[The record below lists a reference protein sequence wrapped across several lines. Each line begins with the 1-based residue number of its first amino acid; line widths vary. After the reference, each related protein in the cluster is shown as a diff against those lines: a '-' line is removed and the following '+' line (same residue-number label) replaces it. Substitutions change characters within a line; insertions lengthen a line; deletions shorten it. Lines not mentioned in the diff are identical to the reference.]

1 MKSRKNE
8 PTWVTKPLLK
18 RSHSS
23 DSSIDESTV
32 KLTNYG
38 LFSYTRGKDLIL
50 LIVGT
55 IAAVIHGAG
64 FPLLAIVLG
73 GMTTVFLRAQNSD
86 FVVGVGNVN
95 PNGLEP
101 ISIDEFNSE
110 VVKYCIYYLILGVAM
125 FVTSYVQIA
134 CFESYA
140 ENLVH
145 KLRQNYLKAILRQQI
160 QWFDKQQT
168 GNLTARLTDDLER
181 VREGLGDKFAL
192 LVQMFAAFLA
202 GYGVGFFYSWSMTLV
217 MMGFAP
223 LIVLSGAKM
232 SKSMATRTKV
242 EQETYAVAGAIAEE
256 TFSSIRTVHS
266 LNGHKRELDRF
277 WNALENGRKTGI
289 VKYCYMGI
297 GVGFSNLCMYSSYAL
312 AFWYGST
319 LIINDPTFDRGL
331 IFTVFFAVLSGSTS
345 LGGALPH
352 LASFG
357 TARGAAYTVLRVINS
372 HPKIDPYSLEGLL
385 VDNMKGD
392 ISFQNVHFRYPSRK
406 DIPVLKGISL
416 EVKSGEKIALVGSS
430 GCGKSTIVNLLQRFY
445 DPTKGKVS
453 IDGVDLKEINVHS
466 LREQIGIVSQEP
478 VLFDGTIYENIKMG
492 NEHATHDQVVEACKM
507 ANANDFIKRLPDGY
521 GTRVGEKG
529 VQLSGGQ
536 KQRIAIARAL
546 VKNPKILLLDEATSA
561 LDTEAEREVQAALDQ
576 AQAGRTTLI
585 VAHRLSTIRNVDKIF
600 VFKAGNIVETGSHEE
615 LMNKQGV
622 FYDMTQAQVVR
633 QQQQEAGK
641 DIEDTI
647 SESAHSHLSR
657 KSSTRS
663 AISMATSIH
672 QLAEEV
678 EECKA
683 PPTPISKIFNFN
695 RDKIWWFIGGMFG
708 AFIFG
713 SVTPVFALVYAE
725 IFNVYSEPVE
735 QMQSDVYFWCGM
747 FVLMG
752 ITFFIGF
759 FISAN
764 CLGRCGESLTMKL
777 RFEAFKNLMRQDI
790 AFYDDLRHGTGK
802 LCTRFATDAPNV
814 RYVFTRLPVVL
825 ASIVTILGALGIGF
839 YYGWQL
845 ALILVVMVPLLVM
858 GGYFEMQMRFG
869 KQIRDTQL
877 LEEAG
882 KVASQAVEHIRT
894 VHSLNRQEQFHF
906 TYCEYLREP
915 FNTNLKHAHTYGAVF
930 AFSQSLIFFMYA
942 VAFYLGSIFVNQ
954 HSMQPIDVYR
964 VFFAISFCGQMIGN
978 TTSFIPDVVKARL
991 AASLL
996 FYLIEHPT
1004 PIDSLSEAGIV
1015 KPITGN
1021 ISIRNIFFNYPT
1033 RKETKVLQGFTI
1045 DIKPGQTVALVG
1057 HSGCG
1062 KSTIMGLLERFY
1074 NQDKGMIMIDGDNI
1088 RNLNISSLRQQVC
1101 IVSQEPTLFDCTI
1114 GENICYGTNRNVTY
1128 QEIVEAAKMANIHN
1142 FILGLPDGY
1151 DTHVGEKGTQLS
1163 GGQKQRIA
1171 IARALVRSPSV
1182 LLLDEATSALDTE
1195 SEKIVQEALDAAK
1208 QGRTCLVIAHRLSTI
1223 QNSDVIAI
1231 PPPLENVPPIM
1242 HQPRDRRNKDTTRSV
1257 MQTVEE
1263 PPSNQFKRNT
1273 NMLPPKTQM
1282 LPVNPSQN
1290 QYPIPPPAHSPM
1302 NNFQQ
1307 NNYPKELPAKTMMLP
1322 PTPMV
1327 PIQAAP
1333 QSPARTQM
1341 VSVTPMANSTRPS
1354 QGFNPY
1360 NPPPPLPTPMTPMQQ
1375 PPQQPPSPYARTPKN
1390 TNASVGTLMPVA
1402 QLPAITASTP
1412 SNLPPPPPTAPAP
1425 VYQPSA
1431 ELFKKSKEKGGTIDE
1446 AEASEKA
1453 KRKEMIN
1460 NWIRQV
1466 LTNGIEGLKKEYKD
1480 APNGGTIEQAQVF
1493 HNNPTRN
1500 RYTNIPCCDATRVK
1514 LDGDP
1519 NFYIHANVVS
1529 SAQNRRFICAQAP
1542 LAGTVEEF
1550 WKMIIFSGLE
1560 LIVMLCEF
1568 VETGK
1573 QKSAVYF
1580 PAKVGASMK
1589 IGKLCTVT
1597 KISSESLDK
1606 TLTMSTLRI
1615 TKKDKQDATLTVK
1628 HIHWHNWPDHG
1639 VPDNF
1644 ISPLRLLNLYR
1655 ASPKPIIVHCS
1666 AGVGRTGTLVLIFI
1680 ILESFSLPDF
1690 AGVPRLLA
1698 KLREERFKSI
1708 QTEMQ
1713 YLYVH
1718 RCVLEY
1724 LVYKKYQHSK
1734 EDYAKFVKHY
1744 KAAEK
1749 TAA

>member
-1 MKSRKNE
+1 MKNGKKE
-8 PTWVTKPLLK
+8 PTWVTKPLLN
-18 RSHSS
+18 RSHST

-38 LFSYTRGKDLIL
+38 LFSFTRGKDLGL
-50 LIVGT
+50 LVTGT
-55 IAAVIHGAG
+55 IAAVVHGAG

-73 GMTTVFLRAQNSD
+73 GMTTVFLRAQNSE
-86 FVVGVGNVN
+86 FVVGLGNVN
-95 PNGLEP
+95 PSGLEP
-101 ISIDEFNSE
+101 ISLDEFNAE
-110 VVKYCIYYLILGVAM
+110 VVKYCIYYLILGVLM
-125 FVTSYVQIA
+125 FITSYIQIA

-145 KLRQNYLKAILRQQI
+145 KLRKEYLKAILRQQI

-277 WNALENGRKTGI
+277 WNALEVGRQTGI

-357 TARGAAYTVLRVINS
+357 SARGAASTVLRVINS
-372 HPKIDPYSLEGLL
+372 HPKIDPYSKEGVMVGDL
-385 VDNMKGD
+385 KGN
-392 ISFQNVHFRYPSRK
+392 ISFENVHFRYPSRK
-406 DIPVLKGISL
+406 DIPVLKGITL
-416 EVKSGEKIALVGSS
+416 EVKTGEKIALVGSS

-445 DPTKGKVS
+445 DPTKGKVLL
-453 IDGVDLKEINVHS
+453 DGVDLREINVHS

-478 VLFDGTIYENIKMG
+478 VLFDGTIFDNIMMG
-492 NEHATHDQVVEACKM
+492 NEKATHDEVIEAGKM

-521 GTRVGEKG
+521 RTRVGEKG

-546 VKNPKILLLDEATSA
+546 IKNPKILLLDEATSA
-561 LDTEAEREVQAALDQ
+561 LDTEAEREVQGALDA
-576 AQAGRTTLI
+576 AQTGRTTII
-585 VAHRLSTIRNVDKIF
+585 VAHRLSTIRNADKIF
-600 VFKAGNIVETGSHEE
+600 VFKAGDIVEVGSHEE
-615 LMNKQGV
+615 LMNKQGI

-633 QQQQEAGK
+633 QQQKEAER
-641 DIEDTI
+641 DIEETM
-647 SESAHSHLSR
+647 SESHSHLSR

-663 AISMATSIH
+663 AVSIATSIH
-672 QLAEEV
+672 HLAEEV

-683 PPTPISKIFNFN
+683 PPTPLSKIFSFN
-695 RDKIWWFIGGMFG
+695 RDKIGWFIGGMFG

-777 RFEAFKNLMRQDI
+777 RFEAFKNLLRQDI

-825 ASIVTILGALGIGF
+825 ASFVTIIGALGIGF
-839 YYGWQL
+839 WYGWQL

-869 KQIRDTQL
+869 KQIRDTEL

-894 VHSLNRQEQFHF
+894 VHSLNRQKSFHL
-906 TYCEYLREP
+906 TYCDYLEEP
-915 FNTNLKHAHTYGAVF
+915 YKTNQRHAHTYGAVF

-954 HSMQPIDVYR
+954 GAMQPIDVYR

-978 TTSFIPDVVKARL
+978 ATSFIPDVVKARL
-991 AASLL
+991 AGSLL

-1004 PIDSLSEAGIV
+1004 PIDSLSESGIV
-1015 KPITGN
+1015 KKITGN
-1021 ISIRNIFFNYPT
+1021 ISIRNVYFNYPT
-1033 RKETKVLQGFTI
+1033 RKETKVLQGFTL

-1074 NQDKGMIMIDGDNI
+1074 NQDKGMIMVDGDNI

-1114 GENICYGTNRNVTY
+1114 GDNICYGTNRNVTY

-1171 IARALVRSPSV
+1171 IARALIRSPSV

-1231 PPPLENVPPIM
+1231 
-1242 HQPRDRRNKDTTRSV
+1242 
-1257 MQTVEE
+1257 
-1263 PPSNQFKRNT
+1263 
-1273 NMLPPKTQM
+1273 
-1282 LPVNPSQN
+1282 
-1290 QYPIPPPAHSPM
+1290 
-1302 NNFQQ
+1302 
-1307 NNYPKELPAKTMMLP
+1307 
-1322 PTPMV
+1322 
-1327 PIQAAP
+1327 
-1333 QSPARTQM
+1333 
-1341 VSVTPMANSTRPS
+1341 VSDGKIVD
-1354 QGFNPY
+1354 
-1360 NPPPPLPTPMTPMQQ
+1360 
-1375 PPQQPPSPYARTPKN
+1375 K
-1390 TNASVGTLMPVA
+1390 GTH
-1402 QLPAITASTP
+1402 
-1412 SNLPPPPPTAPAP
+1412 
-1425 VYQPSA
+1425 
-1431 ELFKKSKEKGGTIDE
+1431 D
-1446 AEASEKA
+1446 
-1453 KRKEMIN
+1453 
-1460 NWIRQV
+1460 
-1466 LTNGIEGLKKEYKD
+1466 
-1480 APNGGTIEQAQVF
+1480 
-1493 HNNPTRN
+1493 
-1500 RYTNIPCCDATRVK
+1500 
-1514 LDGDP
+1514 
-1519 NFYIHANVVS
+1519 
-1529 SAQNRRFICAQAP
+1529 
-1542 LAGTVEEF
+1542 
-1550 WKMIIFSGLE
+1550 E
-1560 LIVMLCEF
+1560 LIRKSEIYQKLCETQRI
-1568 VETGK
+1568 VES
-1573 QKSAVYF
+1573 Q
-1580 PAKVGASMK
+1580 
-1589 IGKLCTVT
+1589 
-1597 KISSESLDK
+1597 
-1606 TLTMSTLRI
+1606 
-1615 TKKDKQDATLTVK
+1615 
-1628 HIHWHNWPDHG
+1628 
-1639 VPDNF
+1639 
-1644 ISPLRLLNLYR
+1644 
-1655 ASPKPIIVHCS
+1655 
-1666 AGVGRTGTLVLIFI
+1666 
-1680 ILESFSLPDF
+1680 
-1690 AGVPRLLA
+1690 
-1698 KLREERFKSI
+1698 
-1708 QTEMQ
+1708 
-1713 YLYVH
+1713 
-1718 RCVLEY
+1718 
-1724 LVYKKYQHSK
+1724 
-1734 EDYAKFVKHY
+1734 
-1744 KAAEK
+1744 
-1749 TAA
+1749 

>member
-1 MKSRKNE
+1 MGKDTEK
-8 PTWVTKPLLK
+8 TPLLLK
-18 RSHSS
+18 SLDKQRSQTSLSSHSS

-38 LFSYTRGKDLIL
+38 IFYYTQGVDLLL
-50 LIVGT
+50 LITGT
-55 IAAVIHGAG
+55 VAAVIHGAG

-86 FVVGVGNVN
+86 FVVGVDNVN
-95 PNGLEP
+95 PEGLVP
-101 ISIDEFNSE
+101 ISLDEFNSE
-110 VVKYCIYYLILGVAM
+110 VVKYCIYYLVLGVLM
-125 FVTSYVQIA
+125 FFTSYVQIA

-140 ENLVH
+140 ERLVH

-232 SKSMATRTKV
+232 SKSMATRTRV

-277 WNALENGRKTGI
+277 YNALEVGRQTGI

-357 TARGAAYTVLRVINS
+357 TARGAASTVLRVINS
-372 HPKIDPYSLEGLL
+372 HPKIDPYSLEGIL

-392 ISFQNVHFRYPSRK
+392 ISFKDVHFRYPSRK
-406 DIPVLKGISL
+406 DIHVLKGISL
-416 EVKSGEKIALVGSS
+416 ELKAGDKIALVGSS

-445 DPTKGKVS
+445 DPTKGRVL
-453 IDGVDLKEINVHS
+453 IDGVDLREVNVHS

-561 LDTEAEREVQAALDQ
+561 LDTEAEREVQGALDQ
-576 AQAGRTTLI
+576 AQAGRTTII
-585 VAHRLSTIRNVDKIF
+585 VAHRLSTIRNVDRIF
-600 VFKAGNIVETGSHEE
+600 VFKAGNIVESGSHEE
-615 LMNKQGV
+615 LMSKQGI

-663 AISMATSIH
+663 AISIATSIH

-683 PPTPISKIFNFN
+683 PPTSMFKIFKFN
-695 RDKIWWFIGGMFG
+695 GDKVGWFIGGIFG

-725 IFNVYSEPVE
+725 IFNVYSLPAD
-735 QMQSDVYFWCGM
+735 QMQANVYFWCGM

-752 ITFFIGF
+752 ITFFVGF
-759 FISAN
+759 FTSAN

-777 RFEAFKNLMRQDI
+777 RFEAFKNLLRQDI

-825 ASIVTILGALGIGF
+825 ASIVTICGALGIGF

-942 VAFYLGSIFVNQ
+942 AAFYLGSIFVNQ
-954 HSMQPIDVYR
+954 QAMQPIDVYR

-1004 PIDSLSEAGIV
+1004 PIDSLSDSGIV

-1021 ISIRNIFFNYPT
+1021 ISIRNVFFNYPT
-1033 RKETKVLQGFTI
+1033 RKDTKVLQGFTL
-1045 DIKPGQTVALVG
+1045 DIKAGKTVALVG

-1088 RNLNISSLRQQVC
+1088 RNLNISSLREQVC

-1231 PPPLENVPPIM
+1231 
-1242 HQPRDRRNKDTTRSV
+1242 
-1257 MQTVEE
+1257 
-1263 PPSNQFKRNT
+1263 
-1273 NMLPPKTQM
+1273 
-1282 LPVNPSQN
+1282 
-1290 QYPIPPPAHSPM
+1290 
-1302 NNFQQ
+1302 
-1307 NNYPKELPAKTMMLP
+1307 
-1322 PTPMV
+1322 
-1327 PIQAAP
+1327 
-1333 QSPARTQM
+1333 
-1341 VSVTPMANSTRPS
+1341 VSEGKIV
-1354 QGFNPY
+1354 
-1360 NPPPPLPTPMTPMQQ
+1360 
-1375 PPQQPPSPYARTPKN
+1375 
-1390 TNASVGTLMPVA
+1390 
-1402 QLPAITASTP
+1402 
-1412 SNLPPPPPTAPAP
+1412 
-1425 VYQPSA
+1425 
-1431 ELFKKSKEKGGTIDE
+1431 EKGTHD
-1446 AEASEKA
+1446 
-1453 KRKEMIN
+1453 
-1460 NWIRQV
+1460 
-1466 LTNGIEGLKKEYKD
+1466 
-1480 APNGGTIEQAQVF
+1480 
-1493 HNNPTRN
+1493 
-1500 RYTNIPCCDATRVK
+1500 
-1514 LDGDP
+1514 
-1519 NFYIHANVVS
+1519 
-1529 SAQNRRFICAQAP
+1529 
-1542 LAGTVEEF
+1542 
-1550 WKMIIFSGLE
+1550 E
-1560 LIVMLCEF
+1560 LIRKSEIYQKFCETQRI
-1568 VETGK
+1568 VES
-1573 QKSAVYF
+1573 Q
-1580 PAKVGASMK
+1580 
-1589 IGKLCTVT
+1589 
-1597 KISSESLDK
+1597 
-1606 TLTMSTLRI
+1606 
-1615 TKKDKQDATLTVK
+1615 
-1628 HIHWHNWPDHG
+1628 
-1639 VPDNF
+1639 
-1644 ISPLRLLNLYR
+1644 
-1655 ASPKPIIVHCS
+1655 
-1666 AGVGRTGTLVLIFI
+1666 
-1680 ILESFSLPDF
+1680 
-1690 AGVPRLLA
+1690 
-1698 KLREERFKSI
+1698 
-1708 QTEMQ
+1708 
-1713 YLYVH
+1713 
-1718 RCVLEY
+1718 
-1724 LVYKKYQHSK
+1724 
-1734 EDYAKFVKHY
+1734 
-1744 KAAEK
+1744 
-1749 TAA
+1749 

>member
-1 MKSRKNE
+1 MKTRKNE

-18 RSHSS
+18 RSHSN

-38 LFSYTRGKDLIL
+38 LFSYTQGFDFVL
-50 LIVGT
+50 LVTGT

-95 PNGLEP
+95 PNGLTP
-101 ISIDEFNSE
+101 ISIEEFNSE
-110 VVKYCIYYLILGVAM
+110 VARFCIYYLVLGVLM

-134 CFESYA
+134 CFEGYA
-140 ENLVH
+140 ERLVH

-181 VREGLGDKFAL
+181 VREGLGDKLAL

-202 GYGVGFFYSWSMTLV
+202 GYAIGFFYSWSMTLV

-223 LIVLSGAKM
+223 LIVLSGAWM

-277 WNALENGRKTGI
+277 YNALETGRQTGI

-357 TARGAAYTVLRVINS
+357 MARGAASTVLRVINS
-372 HPKIDPYSLEGLL
+372 HPKIDPYSLEGIL

-406 DIPVLKGISL
+406 NVPVLKGISL
-416 EVKSGEKIALVGSS
+416 TVKSGEKIALVGSS

-445 DPTKGKVS
+445 DPIKGKVLLDG
-453 IDGVDLKEINVHS
+453 IDLTEINVHS

-492 NEHATHDQVVEACKM
+492 NERATHEMVIDACKM
-507 ANANDFIKRLPDGY
+507 ANANDFIKRLPEGY

-529 VQLSGGQ
+529 IQLSGGQ

-576 AQAGRTTLI
+576 AQAGRTTII
-585 VAHRLSTIRNVDKIF
+585 VAHRLSTIRNVDQIF
-600 VFKAGNIVETGSHEE
+600 VFKSGNIVESGSHEE
-615 LMNKQGV
+615 LMHKQGV
-622 FYDMTQAQVVR
+622 FYEMTQAQVVR
-633 QQQQEAGK
+633 QQQQEAER
-641 DIEDTI
+641 DIEDNV

-663 AISMATSIH
+663 AVSMATSIH

-683 PPTPISKIFNFN
+683 PPTSLSKIFSFN
-695 RDKIWWFIGGMFG
+695 GDKIWWFFGGLFG
-708 AFIFG
+708 AVVFG
-713 SVTPVFALVYAE
+713 SVTPIFALVYAE

-735 QMQSDVYFWCGM
+735 QMKADVYFWCGM
-747 FVLMG
+747 FVAMG
-752 ITFFIGF
+752 VTFFIGF

-814 RYVFTRLPVVL
+814 RYVFTRLPLVL
-825 ASIVTILGALGIGF
+825 ASVVTIFGALAIGF
-839 YYGWQL
+839 WYGWQL
-845 ALILVVMVPLLVM
+845 ALILVVMVPLLVS

-894 VHSLNRQEQFHF
+894 VQSLNRQEQFHF

-915 FNTNLKHAHTYGAVF
+915 FKTNLKHAHTYAAVF

-942 VAFYLGSIFVNQ
+942 AAFYLGSIFVNQ
-954 HSMQPIDVYR
+954 RAMQPIDVYR

-1004 PIDSLSEAGIV
+1004 PIDSLSDSGIV
-1015 KPITGN
+1015 KPISGN
-1021 ISIRNIFFNYPT
+1021 ISIRNVYFNYPT
-1033 RKETKVLQGFTI
+1033 RKETKVLQGFTL
-1045 DIKPGQTVALVG
+1045 DVKPGQTVALVG

-1074 NQDKGMIMIDGDNI
+1074 NQDKGMIMVDGDNI

-1114 GENICYGTNRNVTY
+1114 GDNICYGTNREVSY

-1171 IARALVRSPSV
+1171 IARALVRSPTV

-1195 SEKIVQEALDAAK
+1195 SEKIVQEALDTARK
-1208 QGRTCLVIAHRLSTI
+1208 GRTCLVIAHRLSTI
-1223 QNSDVIAI
+1223 QNSDVIA
-1231 PPPLENVPPIM
+1231 V
-1242 HQPRDRRNKDTTRSV
+1242 
-1257 MQTVEE
+1257 
-1263 PPSNQFKRNT
+1263 
-1273 NMLPPKTQM
+1273 
-1282 LPVNPSQN
+1282 
-1290 QYPIPPPAHSPM
+1290 
-1302 NNFQQ
+1302 
-1307 NNYPKELPAKTMMLP
+1307 
-1322 PTPMV
+1322 
-1327 PIQAAP
+1327 
-1333 QSPARTQM
+1333 
-1341 VSVTPMANSTRPS
+1341 VSDGRIV
-1354 QGFNPY
+1354 
-1360 NPPPPLPTPMTPMQQ
+1360 
-1375 PPQQPPSPYARTPKN
+1375 
-1390 TNASVGTLMPVA
+1390 
-1402 QLPAITASTP
+1402 
-1412 SNLPPPPPTAPAP
+1412 
-1425 VYQPSA
+1425 
-1431 ELFKKSKEKGGTIDE
+1431 EKGTHD
-1446 AEASEKA
+1446 
-1453 KRKEMIN
+1453 
-1460 NWIRQV
+1460 
-1466 LTNGIEGLKKEYKD
+1466 
-1480 APNGGTIEQAQVF
+1480 
-1493 HNNPTRN
+1493 
-1500 RYTNIPCCDATRVK
+1500 
-1514 LDGDP
+1514 
-1519 NFYIHANVVS
+1519 
-1529 SAQNRRFICAQAP
+1529 
-1542 LAGTVEEF
+1542 
-1550 WKMIIFSGLE
+1550 E
-1560 LIVMLCEF
+1560 LIRKSEIYQKLCETQRI
-1568 VETGK
+1568 VES
-1573 QKSAVYF
+1573 Q
-1580 PAKVGASMK
+1580 
-1589 IGKLCTVT
+1589 
-1597 KISSESLDK
+1597 
-1606 TLTMSTLRI
+1606 
-1615 TKKDKQDATLTVK
+1615 
-1628 HIHWHNWPDHG
+1628 
-1639 VPDNF
+1639 
-1644 ISPLRLLNLYR
+1644 
-1655 ASPKPIIVHCS
+1655 
-1666 AGVGRTGTLVLIFI
+1666 
-1680 ILESFSLPDF
+1680 
-1690 AGVPRLLA
+1690 
-1698 KLREERFKSI
+1698 
-1708 QTEMQ
+1708 
-1713 YLYVH
+1713 
-1718 RCVLEY
+1718 
-1724 LVYKKYQHSK
+1724 
-1734 EDYAKFVKHY
+1734 
-1744 KAAEK
+1744 
-1749 TAA
+1749 

>member
-1 MKSRKNE
+1 MGKDTEK
-8 PTWVTKPLLK
+8 TPLLLGTPSH
-18 RSHSS
+18 RRSPSSNSSHST

-38 LFSYTRGKDLIL
+38 LFSYTQGKDLAL
-50 LIVGT
+50 LVTGTLAAIV
-55 IAAVIHGAG
+55 HGAG

-73 GMTTVFLRAQNSD
+73 GMTTVFLRAQNSE
-86 FVVGVGNVN
+86 FVVGVGNIN
-95 PNGLEP
+95 PNGLVP
-101 ISIDEFNSE
+101 ISLDEFNAE
-110 VVKYCIYYLILGVAM
+110 VVKYCIYYLILGVLM
-125 FVTSYVQIA
+125 FVTSYIQIA

-140 ENLVH
+140 ERLVH

-192 LVQMFAAFLA
+192 LVQMFAAFLS

-223 LIVLSGAKM
+223 LIVLSGAWM

-277 WNALENGRKTGI
+277 HNALEVGRQTGI

-357 TARGAAYTVLRVINS
+357 SARGAASTVLRVINS
-372 HPKIDPYSLEGLL
+372 HPKIDPYSLEGIL
-385 VDNMKGD
+385 VNDTKGS

-406 DIPVLKGISL
+406 DVPVLKGISL
-416 EVKSGEKIALVGSS
+416 NVKAGEKIALVGSS
-430 GCGKSTIVNLLQRFY
+430 GCGKSTIVNLLLRFY
-445 DPTKGKVS
+445 DPAKGKVTL
-453 IDGVDLKEINVHS
+453 DGIDLKEINVHS

-478 VLFDGTIYENIKMG
+478 VLFDGSIYENIKMG

-561 LDTEAEREVQAALDQ
+561 LDTEAEREVQAALEQ
-576 AQAGRTTLI
+576 AQAGRTTII
-585 VAHRLSTIRNVDKIF
+585 VAHRLSTIRNVDQIF
-600 VFKAGNIVETGSHEE
+600 VFRAGNIVESGSHEE
-615 LMNKQGV
+615 LMTKQGI
-622 FYDMTQAQVVR
+622 FYEMTQAQVVR
-633 QQQQEAGK
+633 QQQQAAGK

-663 AISMATSIH
+663 ALSIATSIH

-683 PPTPISKIFNFN
+683 PPTSISKIFIFN
-695 RDKIWWFIGGMFG
+695 GDKIWWFFGGLFG
-708 AFIFG
+708 AVVFG

-752 ITFFIGF
+752 VTFFTGF

-825 ASIVTILGALGIGF
+825 ASVVTIFGALGIGF

-845 ALILVVMVPLLVM
+845 ALILVVMVPLLVL

-894 VHSLNRQEQFHF
+894 VQSLNRQEQFHF

-942 VAFYLGSIFVNQ
+942 AAFYLGSIFVNQ
-954 HSMQPIDVYR
+954 QAMQPIDVYR

-1004 PIDSLSEAGIV
+1004 PIDSLSENGIV

-1021 ISIRNIFFNYPT
+1021 ISIRNVYFNYPT
-1033 RKETKVLQGFTI
+1033 RKDTKVLQGFTL
-1045 DIKPGQTVALVG
+1045 DVKPGQTVALVG

-1074 NQDKGMIMIDGDNI
+1074 NQDKGMIMVDGDNI

-1171 IARALVRSPSV
+1171 IARALVRSPAV

-1195 SEKIVQEALDAAK
+1195 SEKIVQEAIDAAK
-1208 QGRTCLVIAHRLSTI
+1208 KGRTCLVIAHRLSTI
-1223 QNSDVIAI
+1223 QNSDVIA
-1231 PPPLENVPPIM
+1231 
-1242 HQPRDRRNKDTTRSV
+1242 
-1257 MQTVEE
+1257 
-1263 PPSNQFKRNT
+1263 
-1273 NMLPPKTQM
+1273 
-1282 LPVNPSQN
+1282 
-1290 QYPIPPPAHSPM
+1290 
-1302 NNFQQ
+1302 
-1307 NNYPKELPAKTMMLP
+1307 
-1322 PTPMV
+1322 
-1327 PIQAAP
+1327 
-1333 QSPARTQM
+1333 
-1341 VSVTPMANSTRPS
+1341 
-1354 QGFNPY
+1354 
-1360 NPPPPLPTPMTPMQQ
+1360 
-1375 PPQQPPSPYARTPKN
+1375 
-1390 TNASVGTLMPVA
+1390 
-1402 QLPAITASTP
+1402 
-1412 SNLPPPPPTAPAP
+1412 
-1425 VYQPSA
+1425 
-1431 ELFKKSKEKGGTIDE
+1431 
-1446 AEASEKA
+1446 
-1453 KRKEMIN
+1453 
-1460 NWIRQV
+1460 
-1466 LTNGIEGLKKEYKD
+1466 
-1480 APNGGTIEQAQVF
+1480 
-1493 HNNPTRN
+1493 
-1500 RYTNIPCCDATRVK
+1500 
-1514 LDGDP
+1514 
-1519 NFYIHANVVS
+1519 VVS
-1529 SAQNRRFICAQAP
+1529 EGKIVNK
-1542 LAGTVEEF
+1542 GTHD
-1550 WKMIIFSGLE
+1550 E
-1560 LIVMLCEF
+1560 LIRKCEIYQKLCESQRI
-1568 VETGK
+1568 VES
-1573 QKSAVYF
+1573 Q
-1580 PAKVGASMK
+1580 
-1589 IGKLCTVT
+1589 
-1597 KISSESLDK
+1597 
-1606 TLTMSTLRI
+1606 
-1615 TKKDKQDATLTVK
+1615 
-1628 HIHWHNWPDHG
+1628 
-1639 VPDNF
+1639 
-1644 ISPLRLLNLYR
+1644 
-1655 ASPKPIIVHCS
+1655 
-1666 AGVGRTGTLVLIFI
+1666 
-1680 ILESFSLPDF
+1680 
-1690 AGVPRLLA
+1690 
-1698 KLREERFKSI
+1698 
-1708 QTEMQ
+1708 
-1713 YLYVH
+1713 
-1718 RCVLEY
+1718 
-1724 LVYKKYQHSK
+1724 
-1734 EDYAKFVKHY
+1734 
-1744 KAAEK
+1744 
-1749 TAA
+1749 

>member
-18 RSHSS
+18 RSHST

-38 LFSYTRGKDLIL
+38 LLSFTRGKDLVL
-50 LIVGT
+50 LVVGI

-73 GMTTVFLRAQNSD
+73 GMTSVFLRAQNSD

-95 PNGLEP
+95 PEGLNP
-101 ISIDEFNSE
+101 ISIDEFNAE
-110 VVKYCIYYLILGVAM
+110 VFKFCMYYLVLGVLM
-125 FVTSYVQIA
+125 FVTSYIQIA

-145 KLRQNYLKAILRQQI
+145 KLKQNYLKAILRQQI

-181 VREGLGDKFAL
+181 VREGLGDKLAL
-192 LVQMFAAFLA
+192 LVQMFAAFVA

-232 SKSMATRTKV
+232 SKSMATRTMV

-277 WNALENGRKTGI
+277 WNALEVGRQTGV
-289 VKYCYMGI
+289 VKYFYMGV
-297 GVGFSNLCMYSSYAL
+297 GVGFSSLCMYSSYAL

-319 LIINDPTFDRGL
+319 LIVNDPSFDRGL
-331 IFTVFFAVLSGSTS
+331 IFTVFFSVLSGSS
-345 LGGALPH
+345 ALGGALPH
-352 LASFG
+352 LTSFG
-357 TARGAAYTVLRVINS
+357 SARGAAATVLRVINS
-372 HPKIDPYSLEGLL
+372 HPKIDPYSLEGVL
-385 VDNMKGD
+385 VDNMKGN

-416 EVKSGEKIALVGSS
+416 EVKSGDKIALVGSS

-445 DPTKGKVS
+445 DPTKGKV
-453 IDGVDLKEINVHS
+453 ILDGVDLKEVNVHS

-546 VKNPKILLLDEATSA
+546 IKNPKILLLDEATSA

-576 AQAGRTTLI
+576 AQAGRTTII
-585 VAHRLSTIRNVDKIF
+585 VAHRLSTIRNVDRIF
-600 VFKAGNIVETGSHEE
+600 VFKAGLIVETGTHEE
-615 LMNKQGV
+615 LMNKQGI

-633 QQQQEAGK
+633 QQQKEAER
-641 DIEDTI
+641 DLEDTV

-663 AISMATSIH
+663 AVSIATSIH
-672 QLAEEV
+672 QLTEEV

-683 PPTPISKIFNFN
+683 PPTPLSKIFSFN
-695 RDKIWWFIGGMFG
+695 RSKIGWFIGGMFG

-725 IFNVYSEPVE
+725 VFNVYSEPLE
-735 QMQSDVYFWCGM
+735 QMQTDVYFWCGM

-752 ITFFIGF
+752 VTYFIGF

-825 ASIVTILGALGIGF
+825 ASFVSICGALGIGF
-839 YYGWQL
+839 WYGWQL
-845 ALILVVMVPLLVM
+845 TLILVVMVPLLVM

-915 FNTNLKHAHTYGAVF
+915 YNTNLRHAHTYGAVF

-942 VAFYLGSIFVNQ
+942 VAFYIGSIFVNQ
-954 HSMQPIDVYR
+954 QAMQPIDVYR

-978 TTSFIPDVVKARL
+978 ATSFIPDVVKARL
-991 AASLL
+991 AGSLL

-1004 PIDSLSEAGIV
+1004 PIDSLSETGIV

-1021 ISIRNIFFNYPT
+1021 ISIRNVFFNYPT
-1033 RKETKVLQGFTI
+1033 RKDTKVLQGFTL
-1045 DIKPGQTVALVG
+1045 DIKSGQTVALVG

-1114 GENICYGTNRNVTY
+1114 SDNICYGTNRNVTY

-1231 PPPLENVPPIM
+1231 
-1242 HQPRDRRNKDTTRSV
+1242 
-1257 MQTVEE
+1257 
-1263 PPSNQFKRNT
+1263 
-1273 NMLPPKTQM
+1273 
-1282 LPVNPSQN
+1282 
-1290 QYPIPPPAHSPM
+1290 
-1302 NNFQQ
+1302 
-1307 NNYPKELPAKTMMLP
+1307 
-1322 PTPMV
+1322 
-1327 PIQAAP
+1327 
-1333 QSPARTQM
+1333 
-1341 VSVTPMANSTRPS
+1341 VSEGKVVD
-1354 QGFNPY
+1354 
-1360 NPPPPLPTPMTPMQQ
+1360 
-1375 PPQQPPSPYARTPKN
+1375 K
-1390 TNASVGTLMPVA
+1390 GTH
-1402 QLPAITASTP
+1402 
-1412 SNLPPPPPTAPAP
+1412 
-1425 VYQPSA
+1425 
-1431 ELFKKSKEKGGTIDE
+1431 D
-1446 AEASEKA
+1446 
-1453 KRKEMIN
+1453 
-1460 NWIRQV
+1460 
-1466 LTNGIEGLKKEYKD
+1466 
-1480 APNGGTIEQAQVF
+1480 
-1493 HNNPTRN
+1493 
-1500 RYTNIPCCDATRVK
+1500 
-1514 LDGDP
+1514 
-1519 NFYIHANVVS
+1519 
-1529 SAQNRRFICAQAP
+1529 
-1542 LAGTVEEF
+1542 
-1550 WKMIIFSGLE
+1550 E
-1560 LIVMLCEF
+1560 LIRKSEIYQKLCETQRI
-1568 VETGK
+1568 VES
-1573 QKSAVYF
+1573 Q
-1580 PAKVGASMK
+1580 
-1589 IGKLCTVT
+1589 
-1597 KISSESLDK
+1597 
-1606 TLTMSTLRI
+1606 
-1615 TKKDKQDATLTVK
+1615 
-1628 HIHWHNWPDHG
+1628 
-1639 VPDNF
+1639 
-1644 ISPLRLLNLYR
+1644 
-1655 ASPKPIIVHCS
+1655 
-1666 AGVGRTGTLVLIFI
+1666 
-1680 ILESFSLPDF
+1680 
-1690 AGVPRLLA
+1690 
-1698 KLREERFKSI
+1698 
-1708 QTEMQ
+1708 
-1713 YLYVH
+1713 
-1718 RCVLEY
+1718 
-1724 LVYKKYQHSK
+1724 
-1734 EDYAKFVKHY
+1734 
-1744 KAAEK
+1744 
-1749 TAA
+1749 